1 MRCNYLC
8 GHGSRHEIFTTQW
21 HELIDWTIASRKS
34 SWSLS
39 MINTEKEGCNQL
51 ETTCRASGALFASCF
66 TIIKGCDRCDL
77 LNSSSEWS
85 QTPCTLLCLLRTRA
99 NKEIDGK
106 HRCRWEKGTRERGEL
121 DFVGF
126 HKSIGLTFEGSR
138 ENMRVDVIGTKKIFS
153 IEILFLN
160 ATNFSGNPLQLPKGH
175 FKGTICPELGC
186 LESAFQFN
194 VIWKHFTIG

>member
-51 ETTCRASGALFASCF
+51 ETTCRASGALFAIYF

-77 LNSSSEWS
+77 LNSSRGERRS

-99 NKEIDGK
+99 IKEIDGK
-106 HRCRWEKGTRERGEL
+106 HRFRWEKGTRERGEL

-138 ENMRVDVIGTKKIFS
+138 ETWGLMWLKQKNIFS
-153 IEILFLN
+153 TDFASERQSLLRNI
-160 ATNFSGNPLQLPKGH
+160 S
-175 FKGTICPELGC
+175 
-186 LESAFQFN
+186 
-194 VIWKHFTIG
+194 